1 MWSFLLPCR
10 KRAAFLAIGAS
21 DRINI
26 DLLLVFEGGSYMP
39 QQRLFLLDGHSLA
52 FRAFFALPLLST
64 ASGRYTNATYGFAM
78 MLTRLLEDND
88 PEFIAVA
95 FDKGKPTERLK
106 LYADYKGTRERTPTE
121 MAEQIPYIKEILA
134 AYKIPMLEVD
144 GYEADDIIGTLA
156 KQATDAGLETVI
168 VTGDRDTLQ
177 LVSKSVTV
185 WLTRRG
191 ITDVEVYD
199 EAAVRE
205 RYGLVPQ
212 QLTDLKAL
220 MGDSSDNIPGVPG
233 IGEKT
238 GIKLL
243 KEAGNL
249 DALLAHPEAY
259 TSKKTL
265 ERLRTYRDQALLS
278 RDLGT
283 IVCDL
288 PLSLGIADL
297 KRQAADYHQLA
308 SVYQEYEL
316 RSLLEKLPL
325 AEIEGDPQGPQLAV
339 CDWRLV
345 NNEADEERLS
355 ELLAQEQRCA
365 LLTTLIE
372 EELYVAI
379 SFPDE
384 PVYVV
389 ASFQAGLLERLANS
403 ATCQVVGHDLKAA
416 AVALASRM
424 NIVLPSFAGDTML
437 AAYLLD
443 PSQSSYELEQLISGY
458 LATGLPQQEGPL
470 ANLATA
476 CAALWPLLEKLESKL
491 EELNLAN
498 LYRDVEIPLGQVLA
512 AMELQGVYVDQGTLA
527 AMQLELEERLSLI
540 MEEIYSAAGQQFN
553 LNSPKQLGQILF
565 DQLRLPVIK
574 KTKTGYST
582 DAEVLETL
590 ADEHIIVRKI
600 LEYRQLAKLKSTYL
614 DGLLQVINQ
623 EDSKVHTTYHQTV
636 TTTGRLSSSE
646 PNLQNIPVRLEE
658 GRRIRRAFLP
668 SPGADYIMSADYS
681 QIELR
686 ILAHISQDPILIK
699 AFLHDEDIHTRTAAE
714 VFGVELDEVTPEMRS
729 RAKAVNF
736 GIVYGISDYGLAR
749 DLKVSRA
756 EAKDYIERY
765 FKRYAGVRNYIDR
778 VIAQARQ
785 DGYVTTLLQRR
796 RYLPDINSRNFNL
809 RSFAERT
816 AMNTPIQGSAADQI
830 KLAMVNIDR
839 RLKAEN
845 FSSKM
850 ILQVHDEL
858 IFEVYE
864 PELAPLARLVKSEME
879 TAIQLLVP
887 LKVDIKVGTNWYNVE
902 PYTVE

>member
-1 MWSFLLPCR
+1 MS
-10 KRAAFLAIGAS
+10 K
-21 DRINI
+21 
-26 DLLLVFEGGSYMP
+26 
-39 QQRLFLLDGHSLA
+39 QRLFLLDGHSLA

-64 ASGRYTNATYGFAM
+64 ASGRFTNATYGFAM
-78 MLTRLLEDND
+78 MLTRLLEDNEPD
-88 PEFIAVA
+88 YIAVA
-95 FDKGKPTERLK
+95 FDAGKPTERLK
-106 LYADYKGTRERTPTE
+106 LYADYKGTRDKTPGE

-134 AYKIPMLEVD
+134 AYNIPMLELP

-156 KQATDAGLETVI
+156 KQATAAGLETVI
-168 VTGDRDTLQ
+168 VTGDRDALQ
-177 LVSKSVTV
+177 LVSETVTV

-205 RYGLVPQ
+205 RYGLEPK
-212 QLTDLKAL
+212 QLIDLKAL

-243 KEAGNL
+243 KQAQSL

-265 ERLRTYRDQALLS
+265 ERLRTYHDQALLS
-278 RDLGT
+278 RQLGT

-288 PLSLGIADL
+288 SLPLSISDL
-297 KRQAADYHQLA
+297 KRREADYHQLVR
-308 SVYQEYEL
+308 VYQEYEL

-325 AEIEGDPQGPQLAV
+325 VDNGADSQQSQLPTCEWKLVSDEVEEAELA
-339 CDWRLV
+339 R
-345 NNEADEERLS
+345 
-355 ELLAQEQRCA
+355 LLAKQERCA
-365 LLTTLIE
+365 LLTAVIDGVLH
-372 EELYVAI
+372 LAI
-379 SFPDE
+379 SIPEE

-389 ASFQAGLLERLANS
+389 PSTLPGLSEMWRNSRL
-403 ATCQVVGHDLKAA
+403 TEIVGHDLKSI
-416 AVALASRM
+416 AVALASE
-424 NIVLPSFAGDTML
+424 NQIVLPAFAGDTLL
-437 AAYLLD
+437 AAYLLN
-443 PSQSSYELEQLISGY
+443 PSQNNYALEQLVSTY
-458 LATGLPQQEGPL
+458 LEKALPQQEDAV
-470 ANLATA
+470 ANLAMA
-476 CAALWPLLEKLESKL
+476 CAALWPLLEKLETEL
-491 EELNLAN
+491 EALDLTH
-498 LYRDVEIPLGQVLA
+498 LYRQVEIPLSRVLA
-512 AMELQGVYVDQGTLA
+512 AMELQGVYVDQEILA
-527 AMQLELEERLSLI
+527 SMQAELEQRLALI
-540 MEEIYSAAGQQFN
+540 MDEIYAAAGQKFN

-565 DQLRLPVIK
+565 DHLRLPVIK
-574 KTKTGYST
+574 RTKTGYST
-582 DAEVLETL
+582 DAEVLEAL
-590 ADEHIIVRKI
+590 ADEHIIVSKI

-614 DGLLQVINQ
+614 DGLLQVINP
-623 EDSKVHTTYHQTV
+623 EDGKVHTTYHQTV

-658 GRRIRRAFLP
+658 GRRIRKAFRP
-668 SPGADYIMSADYS
+668 SPGADYIMAADYS

-686 ILAHISQDPILIK
+686 VLAHISQDPILIK
-699 AFLHDEDIHTRTAAE
+699 AFLHDEDIHARTAAE
-714 VFGVELDEVTPEMRS
+714 VFDVALDAVTPEMRS

-756 EAKDYIERY
+756 EAKDYIDRY

-796 RYLPDINSRNFNL
+796 RYLPDINSRNYNR

-816 AMNTPIQGSAADQI
+816 AMNTPIQGSAADLI

-839 RLKAEN
+839 RLRAEK
-845 FSSKM
+845 FASKM

-864 PELAPLARLVKSEME
+864 SELKALAQLVRTEME

-887 LKVDIKVGTNWYNVE
+887 LKVDVKVGSDWYNMR
-902 PYTVE
+902 PYMLEQ

>member
-1 MWSFLLPCR
+1 
-10 KRAAFLAIGAS
+10 
-21 DRINI
+21 
-26 DLLLVFEGGSYMP
+26 MP
-39 QQRLFLLDGHSLA
+39 QRLFLLDGHSLA

-134 AYKIPMLEVD
+134 AYNIPVLEID

-156 KQATDAGLETVI
+156 KQATAAGVETVI

-177 LVSKSVTV
+177 LVSPAVTV

-191 ITDVEVYD
+191 ITDVEIYD

-205 RYGLVPQ
+205 RFGLAPQ
-212 QLTDLKAL
+212 QLVDLKAL

-238 GIKLL
+238 GIKLIQ
-243 KEAGNL
+243 EAGSLEN
-249 DALLAHPEAY
+249 LLAHPEAY

-265 ERLRTYRDQALLS
+265 ERLQTYREQALLS
-278 RDLGT
+278 QKLGT

-288 PLSLGIADL
+288 PLPVTISDL
-297 KRQAADYHQLA
+297 QRRPADYHRLA
-308 SVYQEYEL
+308 RVYQEYEL
-316 RSLLEKLPL
+316 RSLLQKLPL
-325 AEIEGDPQGPQLAV
+325 PDTREESQASQLAV
-339 CDWRLV
+339 CNWCLLTDGKDEGRL
-345 NNEADEERLS
+345 A
-355 ELLAQEQRCA
+355 ELLAKEPRCA
-365 LLTTLIE
+365 LLTTQIE
-372 EELYVAI
+372 HQLYVAI
-379 SFPDE
+379 SFPNE
-384 PVYVV
+384 PVFVF
-389 ASFQAGLLERLANS
+389 ASSQSGIMEVLTHS
-403 ATCQVVGHDLKAA
+403 SSCQLVGHDLKSA
-416 AVALASRM
+416 AVALAERDS
-424 NIVLPSFAGDTML
+424 ISLPSFAGDTML

-443 PSQSSYELEQLISGY
+443 PSQSSYELRRLVSDH
-458 LATGLPQQEGPL
+458 LDSNLPEPEDPL

-476 CAALWPLLEKLESKL
+476 CAAVWPLLDKLEAKL
-491 EELNLAN
+491 EELNLTN
-498 LYRDVEIPLGQVLA
+498 LYRNVEIPLSRVLA
-512 AMELQGVYVDQGTLA
+512 AMELQGVYVDQDTLT
-527 AMQLELEERLSLI
+527 AMQSELEHRLSRI
-540 MEEIYSAAGQQFN
+540 MEEIYIAAGQQFN
-553 LNSPKQLGQILF
+553 LNSPKQLGQVLF
-565 DQLRLPVIK
+565 EQLRLPIIK

-582 DAEVLETL
+582 DAEVLEAL
-590 ADEHIIVRKI
+590 ADEHIVVRKI

-614 DGLLQVINQ
+614 DGLLQVIDRG
-623 EDSKVHTTYHQTV
+623 DSKVHTTYHQTV

-658 GRRIRRAFLP
+658 GRRIRKAFLP
-668 SPGADYIMSADYS
+668 SPGADYIMTADYS

-686 ILAHISQDPILIK
+686 ILAHVSQDPILIK
-699 AFLHDEDIHTRTAAE
+699 AFLHDEDIHARTAAE
-714 VFGVELDEVTPEMRS
+714 VFGVDLADVTPEMRS

-749 DLKVSRA
+749 DLKVTRA
-756 EAKDYIERY
+756 QAKDYIERY

-816 AMNTPIQGSAADQI
+816 AINTPIQGSAADQI

-839 RLKAEN
+839 RLRAEQ
-845 FSSKM
+845 FGSKM

-864 PELAPLARLVKSEME
+864 SELEALARLVKSEME
-879 TAIQLLVP
+879 TALQLLVP
-887 LKVDIKVGTNWYNVE
+887 LRVDIKVGTNWYNVE
-902 PYTVE
+902 PYRVK

>member
-1 MWSFLLPCR
+1 MSKP
-10 KRAAFLAIGAS
+10 
-21 DRINI
+21 
-26 DLLLVFEGGSYMP
+26 
-39 QQRLFLLDGHSLA
+39 RLFLLDGHSLA

-78 MLTRLLEDND
+78 MLTRLLEDNE
-88 PEFIAVA
+88 PAFIAVA
-95 FDKGKPTERLK
+95 FDKGRPTERLK
-106 LYADYKGTRERTPTE
+106 KYAAYKGTRDKTPTE
-121 MAEQIPYIKEILA
+121 MAEQIPYIKEILN
-134 AYKIPMLEVD
+134 AYNIPILEAD
-144 GYEADDIIGTLA
+144 GHEADDIIGTLA
-156 KQATDAGLETVI
+156 KQAAMAGLETVI

-177 LVSKSVTV
+177 LVSPTVNV

-191 ITDVEVYD
+191 ITDVEIYD
-199 EAAVRE
+199 EAAVE
-205 RYGLVPQ
+205 DRYGLTPQ
-212 QLTDLKAL
+212 QLIDLKAL

-243 KEAGNL
+243 KEANTL
-249 DALLAHPEAY
+249 DALLAHPDAY
-259 TSKKTL
+259 SSKKTL

-288 PLSLGIADL
+288 SLPLGISDL
-297 KRQAADYHQLA
+297 KRQEADYQQLA
-308 SVYQEYEL
+308 TVYQEYEL

-325 AEIEGDPQGPQLAV
+325 ADRNTVAQQPEVPL
-339 CDWRLV
+339 CDWQLIT
-345 NNEADEERLS
+345 NETDSALLK
-355 ELLAQEQRCA
+355 ELLAKHTSCA
-365 LLTTLIE
+365 LATSVIDDVMHL
-372 EELYVAI
+372 AF
-379 SFPDE
+379 SFPKGAT
-384 PVYVV
+384 YVV
-389 ASFQAGLLERLANS
+389 PSALPGLTDMLANS
-403 ATCQVVGHDLKAA
+403 ALTELVGHDLKSA
-416 AVALASRM
+416 AVALA
-424 NIVLPSFAGDTML
+424 NAAGIELPPFAGDTLL

-443 PSQSSYELEQLISGY
+443 PSQNNYDLGQLVEHH
-458 LATGLPQQEGPL
+458 LQKCLQQLDDDPL
-470 ANLATA
+470 AALAMA
-476 CAALWPLLEKLESKL
+476 SAIVWPLLRELEAKLAD
-491 EELNLAN
+491 LNLED
-498 LYRDVEIPLGQVLA
+498 LYRKVELPLSQVLA
-512 AMELQGVYVDQGTLA
+512 AMELQGVHVDRSTLVD
-527 AMQLELEERLSLI
+527 MQADLEQRLALI
-540 MEEIYSAAGQQFN
+540 MEEIYAAAGQEFN
-553 LNSPKQLGQILF
+553 INSPKQLGQILF
-565 DQLRLPVIK
+565 EHLRLPVIK

-582 DAEVLETL
+582 DAEVLEAL
-590 ADEHIIVRKI
+590 ADEHIIVSKI

-614 DGLLQVINQ
+614 DGLLQVINPLD
-623 EDSKVHTTYHQTV
+623 EKVHTTYHQTV

-658 GRRIRRAFLP
+658 GRRIRKAFRP
-668 SPGADYIMSADYS
+668 AAGATHIMSADYS

-686 ILAHISQDPILIK
+686 ILAHISQDPILMK

-714 VFGVELDEVTPEMRS
+714 VFGVELGEVTAEMRS

-736 GIVYGISDYGLAR
+736 GIVYGISDYGLSR

-756 EAKDYIERY
+756 EAKNYIDRY

-796 RYLPDINSRNFNL
+796 RYLPEINSRNFNL

-839 RLKAEN
+839 RLRAEQ
-845 FSSKM
+845 FASKM

-864 PELAPLARLVKSEME
+864 PELEALAQLVRAEME
-879 TAIQLLVP
+879 TALELLVP
-887 LKVDIKVGTNWYNVE
+887 LKVDIKVGTNWYNVK
-902 PYTVE
+902 PYV